1 MTTKKGNVMKYRTTN
16 ELEHFQFRDACI
28 AEMRASAG
36 GFTMVL
42 DNVII
47 LPENSCN
54 RDIRRMRTNQL
65 CFRIGEASIEQFIE
79 EGYKVYDANG
89 NVMRQEAD
97 RPVTEEEY
105 ADTFKNLEGC
115 ILYGIE
121 KKEKAYEISI
131 DTEDHTFFLQV
142 MGETDTEEWERFMNL
157 DETF

>member
-1 MTTKKGNVMKYRTTN
+1 MKYKTTN
-16 ELEHFQFRDACI
+16 ELEHFEFRDACI
-28 AEMRASAG
+28 AELRAANGVFS
-36 GFTMVL
+36 MIL

-65 CFRIGEASIEQFIE
+65 QLRIGEAVIETFME

-97 RPVTEEEY
+97 RPVDAGDY

-115 ILYGIE
+115 ILYAIE
-121 KKEKAYEISI
+121 KKEGAYEISI
-131 DTEDHTFFLQV
+131 DTEDHTFFLRIT
-142 MGETDTEEWERFMNL
+142 GEHDTEEWERFMNL